1 MFTIQ
6 CPRCGWVSDVD
17 DLLDGEACAVCRLVL
32 KNSRGSSAV
41 EQWTHNPLVGGSIP
55 PLATET
61 SLSGRD
67 DRFCAGRLVPRSACP
82 VLFYSNPLAGRSKSA
97 LLLLTELDQG
107 HLASS
112 PRAGLGFLF
121 H

>member
-1 MFTIQ
+1 MTMFTIQ

-61 SLSGRD
+61 SLSG
-67 DRFCAGRLVPRSACP
+67 CKPRPCRSREP
-82 VLFYSNPLAGRSKSA
+82 SSWRRPFFSMPLADRPKSA
-97 LLLLTELDQG
+97 TTILLIVAQG
-107 HLASS
+107 RMASS
-112 PRAGLGFLF
+112 PREGLVSLF
-121 H
+121 K